1 MTAQRP
7 ERTIVCDVSALPPD
21 VGAIDEYLASSN
33 FKLARLQLAARRKG
47 AEIRLCEVPSELHEL
62 LALCGLGDVLCVEV
76 AGQSEQREERVG
88 VEEERQLGDLPP

>member
-21 VGAIDEYLASSN
+21 VGAIDG
-33 FKLARLQLAARRKG
+33 LARLQLAARRKG